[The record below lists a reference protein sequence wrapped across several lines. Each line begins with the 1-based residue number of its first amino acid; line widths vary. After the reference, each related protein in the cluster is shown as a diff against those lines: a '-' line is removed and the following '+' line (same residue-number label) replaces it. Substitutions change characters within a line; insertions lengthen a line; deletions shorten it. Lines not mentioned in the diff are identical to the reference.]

1 MEGGNAV
8 SIGPRISNGCG
19 VRRRG
24 SVCRGK
30 LRQSLYDGGV
40 SPTGGTGGGGAVLHR
55 SRNSNDR
62 WRAFA
67 VSAAIVVLLLPM
79 AAYAQ
84 APPAAGGMTLLQA
97 IQASVAGWAGPMRT
111 AAQELL
117 GALGVIS
124 LVFAVGWAYMNGDGI
139 TGIFAV
145 TLRMVIWLGLVAFI
159 IQGFPAFGNA
169 VVASFQQLGQ
179 QAGAVPSSPTDIMG
193 VGTDIGVRIM
203 AKASI
208 LHPAAAAAL
217 MIAAAFAA
225 CCFYL
230 VAALMLLAIAKAY
243 VVIAASTV
251 FLGFAGHEF
260 TMPAARGVFFAVVG
274 AGARVMT
281 IQLLAGI
288 GATMVRAWMGDATA
302 LDDAGMFTMMGLA
315 LVYVVIIFSIPA
327 AVEGIANGHGG
338 HSRAGPSDAVRAI
351 GQTVSVG
358 SSVTSATLQLSSRI
372 GSAGSAAMGLLT
384 GSSNNGGSTLSSGG
398 GASASGSAGSR
409 MAPQGARFT
418 RSP

>member
-1 MEGGNAV
+1 
-8 SIGPRISNGCG
+8 
-19 VRRRG
+19 
-24 SVCRGK
+24 
-30 LRQSLYDGGV
+30 
-40 SPTGGTGGGGAVLHR
+40 
-55 SRNSNDR
+55 
-62 WRAFA
+62 
-67 VSAAIVVLLLPM
+67 M

-169 VVASFQQLGQ
+169 AVASFQQLGQ

-315 LVYVVIIFSIPA
+315 LVYVVIIFSVPS

-338 HSRAGPSDAVRAI
+338 HSRAGPGEAVRAI
-351 GQTVSVG
+351 GQTIAVGGGVSR
-358 SSVTSATLQLSSRI
+358 AALQLSSSI
-372 GSAGSAAMGLLT
+372 GSAGSSMMAMLPSSG
-384 GSSNNGGSTLSSGG
+384 GSSGGASPSSGG
-398 GASASGSAGSR
+398 GGGGSASSGAGSR
-409 MAPQGARFT
+409 MAPQSARFS

>member
-1 MEGGNAV
+1 
-8 SIGPRISNGCG
+8 
-19 VRRRG
+19 
-24 SVCRGK
+24 
-30 LRQSLYDGGV
+30 
-40 SPTGGTGGGGAVLHR
+40 
-55 SRNSNDR
+55 
-62 WRAFA
+62 
-67 VSAAIVVLLLPM
+67 
-79 AAYAQ
+79 
-84 APPAAGGMTLLQA
+84 
-97 IQASVAGWAGPMRT
+97 MRT

-315 LVYVVIIFSIPA
+315 LVYVVHHLQRPVRGRRHSQWAWRALP
-327 AVEGIANGHGG
+327 
-338 HSRAGPSDAVRAI
+338 SRA
-351 GQTVSVG
+351 
-358 SSVTSATLQLSSRI
+358 
-372 GSAGSAAMGLLT
+372 
-384 GSSNNGGSTLSSGG
+384 
-398 GASASGSAGSR
+398 
-409 MAPQGARFT
+409 
-418 RSP
+418 

>member
-1 MEGGNAV
+1 
-8 SIGPRISNGCG
+8 
-19 VRRRG
+19 
-24 SVCRGK
+24 
-30 LRQSLYDGGV
+30 
-40 SPTGGTGGGGAVLHR
+40 
-55 SRNSNDR
+55 
-62 WRAFA
+62 
-67 VSAAIVVLLLPM
+67 
-79 AAYAQ
+79 
-84 APPAAGGMTLLQA
+84 
-97 IQASVAGWAGPMRT
+97 
-111 AAQELL
+111 
-117 GALGVIS
+117 
-124 LVFAVGWAYMNGDGI
+124 
-139 TGIFAV
+139 
-145 TLRMVIWLGLVAFI
+145 
-159 IQGFPAFGNA
+159 

-208 LHPAAAAAL
+208 LHPAAATAL

-225 CCFYL
+225 CSFYL

-288 GATMVRAWMGDATA
+288 GATLIRTWMGDATA

-315 LVYVVIIFSIPA
+315 LVYVVIIFSIPS

-338 HSRAGPSDAVRAI
+338 HSRAGPGEAVRTL
-351 GQTVSVG
+351 GQSVSVG

-384 GSSNNGGSTLSSGG
+384 GNSGGNTPSSGG
-398 GASASGSAGSR
+398 ASTGSGSAGGR